1 MTISGFRKIKSP
13 LMPSGAGWSG
23 TGSAAAQG
31 RLLEEMERRGDFSKV
46 QICPTSAGEVVD
58 EAEAK
63 LVILSPAYSHR
74 IVV

>member
-1 MTISGFRKIKSP
+1 
-13 LMPSGAGWSG
+13 
-23 TGSAAAQG
+23 
-31 RLLEEMERRGDFSKV
+31 LLEERERRGDFSKV
-46 QICPTSAGEVVD
+46 QLCPTSAGEVLD